1 MTETSAPL
9 FAWPTPALGRR
20 IPKEKFYEH
29 SADARKLKDCFVREV
44 GRVTWAHRL
53 DSDSVKLD
61 ATEAVSEILI
71 LEVEA
76 KDEEDVSTEV
86 LTAIDKAIPHPI
98 VFEISRSKVGEEALE
113 IRMAAVLC
121 ASGPRNKERRVYSTP
136 WVEAA
141 SDRQGLPAAVTLEIL
156 YLRVL
161 AEIVQIP
168 TQVGELL
175 GEYEGRV
182 ADIERYTRER
192 ELLDRRIRGEK
203 QFKRRVELNRKKKII
218 EARLDNLLGSQ
229 TSR

>member
-1 MTETSAPL
+1 MTEASVPL
-9 FAWPTPALGRR
+9 FAWPTPTLGRR

-29 SADARKLKDCFVREV
+29 SADARKLKDGFVREV

-53 DSDSVKLD
+53 DSGSVKLD
-61 ATEAVSEILI
+61 ATEAVPEILI

-98 VFEISRSKVGEEALE
+98 VFEISRNKGEEAE

-121 ASGPRNKERRVYSTP
+121 ASGPRSKERRVYSTP